1 MSMTQEP
8 TKALELFY
16 SYAHTDE
23 RWRKRLEIHLSNLQR
38 QGFIVAWHDRNISAG
53 TTWASE
59 IDAHLNTAQIIL
71 LLISPDFIASDYCYS
86 IEMKRAMERHQ
97 AGEARV
103 IPVILRPTDWEGTPF
118 KQLQALPTNARPL
131 SSWHNRDDALLD
143 VVNGIRE
150 AVKELLASTSAPLS
164 PRSSSQESFSSKI
177 VLPSPLASSTTA
189 EKRLDITAMSL
200 KPEPIWKVPTTFTP
214 LVGRDQDVST
224 ACALLTR
231 PEVRLLTLLGAG
243 GIGKTRLAIH
253 IATEVRDAF
262 PDGVCFVPLATISDP
277 TLVVS
282 TIAQEL
288 DIQETGA
295 QPVFEHLKTSLQDRH
310 ILLLLDN
317 FEQIVTAR
325 SQVEELLAACQSVK
339 ILITSRIVLGI
350 QGEQEFQVPPLA
362 LPDLTHLPEYETLSH
377 YAAIALF
384 LQLVRTVL
392 SSFELT
398 QDNARAIAEI
408 CARLDGLPLAIEL
421 AAARI
426 RVLPPQAL
434 LTRLS
439 QRLQMLTGGARMAP
453 ERQQTLRNTIAWSY
467 NLLADQ
473 EQRLFRQ
480 LSVFVGG
487 CSLEAA
493 EAVCSSPSNSDAAL
507 PVLDGVS
514 SLVEQ
519 SLLQQTELAG
529 VEPRFMMLE
538 TIREYGLE
546 ALASS
551 GEEEVTRYAHAAYY
565 LALADEELV
574 GLQITVWLDR
584 LERNLD
590 NVRAAVQWSL
600 AQAESIKDEQ
610 SMELALRLCGEL
622 GYFWKVRGHVS
633 EGRNF
638 LERVLTLSQG
648 GTVGPARAKALQRAG
663 ILAAVQHD
671 DDRARALLEESLLL
685 FREFKDARNSAYTL
699 RNLAE
704 FANDEGARSL
714 LEEAMACSR
723 EVNDKQGIA
732 SAREILGWKA
742 LSQGDY
748 TSAHSIAEA
757 CLEAYKALDN
767 QRGIAGSLKLL
778 GETIFSFQGD
788 DESASTLLEESLA
801 LYREVDDKSGIAG
814 VLVRLGEVV
823 LHRGDVATAHALA
836 EESLEIHKEI
846 GSPSGQFRSLAL
858 LAKVALR
865 QGDYPAAHALYKESL
880 AIAKEVRDE
889 KAIAA
894 CLEGLAN
901 VVLVEGEPAWAAW
914 LWGAAEALGNT
925 MDRFMPPVERV
936 PYEQAVAAA
945 RAQLGEKDFASAWTE
960 GRAMTPEQALAAKKY
975 TVGS

>member
-16 SYAHTDE
+16 SYAHADE
-23 RWRKRLEIHLSNLQR
+23 RWCKRLEIHLSNLQR

-59 IDAHLNTAQIIL
+59 IDSHLNTAQIIL

-97 AGEARV
+97 AGDVRV

-118 KQLQALPTNARPL
+118 KQLQALPTNARPVTR
-131 SSWHNRDDALLD
+131 WQNRDDALLD

-150 AVKELLASTSAPLS
+150 AVKELLASTSVPLT
-164 PRSSSQESFSSKI
+164 PRSS
-177 VLPSPLASSTTA
+177 
-189 EKRLDITAMSL
+189 SL

-224 ACALLTR
+224 ACALLSR

-262 PDGVCFVPLATISDP
+262 PDGVCFVPLAPISDP
-277 TLVVS
+277 ALVVP
-282 TIAQEL
+282 TVAQEL

-310 ILLLLDN
+310 ILLILDN
-317 FEQIVTAR
+317 FEQILTAR
-325 SQVEELLAACQSVK
+325 SQVEELLAACQTVK
-339 ILITSRIVLGI
+339 ILITSRAVLDI
-350 QGEQEFQVPPLA
+350 KGEQEFQVPPLA
-362 LPDLTHLPEYETLSH
+362 LPDLTHLPEHETLSH
-377 YAAIALF
+377 CAAITLF
-384 LQLVRTVL
+384 LQRARAVL
-392 SSFELT
+392 SSFELM

-439 QRLQMLTGGARMAP
+439 QRLQVLTSGARTAP
-453 ERQQTLRNTIAWSY
+453 ARQQTLRNTIAWSY

-473 EQRLFRQ
+473 EQRLFRY

-487 CSLEAA
+487 CTLEAA
-493 EAVCSSPSNSDAAL
+493 ESVCSTLSNGDAAL

-529 VEPRFMMLE
+529 GEPRFMMLE

-546 ALASS
+546 ALAAS
-551 GEEEVTRYAHAAYY
+551 EEEEATRHAHATYY
-565 LALADEELV
+565 LALAEEELV
-574 GLQITVWLDR
+574 ATVWLDR
-584 LERNLD
+584 LERNHD

-600 AQAESIKDEQ
+600 AQAETRKDEQ
-610 SMELALRLCGEL
+610 SMELALRLGGEL
-622 GYFWKVRGHVS
+622 GWFWAVRGHVS

-648 GTVGPARAKALQRAG
+648 GPVGPARARALQEAG
-663 ILAAVQHD
+663 ILAKDQHD
-671 DDRARALLEESLLL
+671 VDRARALLEESLLL
-685 FREFKDARNSAYTL
+685 FREFKDARNCARTL
-699 RNLAE
+699 RHLAL
-704 FANDEGARSL
+704 FANYEGARSL
-714 LEEAMACSR
+714 LEEAMAFSR
-723 EVNDKQGIA
+723 EVNDKLGIA

-757 CLEAYKALDN
+757 CLEAYKALDD

-788 DESASTLLEESLA
+788 DESASKLLEESLA
-801 LYREVDDKSGIAG
+801 LYRELDDKSNIADT
-814 VLVRLGEVV
+814 LYNLGQVV

-836 EESLEIHKEI
+836 EDSLGISKEI

-865 QGDYPAAHALYKESL
+865 QGDYTAAHALYEESL

-889 KAIAA
+889 EAIVA
-894 CLEGLAN
+894 CLDGLAN
-901 VVLVEGEPAWAAW
+901 VVLVEGEPAWAAR
-914 LWGAAEALGNT
+914 LWGAAETLGDT
-925 MDRFMPPVERV
+925 MDHFLPPVERV

-945 RAQLGEKDFASAWTE
+945 RAQLGEKDFASAWAE
-960 GRAMTPEQALAAKKY
+960 GRAMTPEQALAAKNY
-975 TVGS
+975 TAGS

>member
-53 TTWASE
+53 TTWANE

-118 KQLQALPTNARPL
+118 KQLQALPSNARPL
-131 SSWHNRDDALLD
+131 SRWQNRDGALLD

-150 AVKELLASTSAPLS
+150 AVKELLASTSVPLM
-164 PRSSSQESFSSKI
+164 PRSSIQETVSSKI
-177 VLPSPLASSTTA
+177 VLPAALASSTTD
-189 EKRLDITAMSL
+189 EKRPDITAISL

-262 PDGVCFVPLATISDP
+262 PDGVCFVPLAPISDP
-277 TLVVS
+277 TLVIP
-282 TIAQEL
+282 TIAHEL

-295 QPVFEHLKTSLQDRH
+295 QPIFEHLKTSLLDRH
-310 ILLLLDN
+310 ILLILDN

-325 SQVEELLAACQSVK
+325 SQVEELLAACQTVK
-339 ILITSRIVLGI
+339 MLMTSRVVLGI

-362 LPDLTHLPEYETLSH
+362 LPDLTHLPEHEMLSH
-377 YAAIALF
+377 YAAITLF
-384 LQLVRTVL
+384 LQRARAVL

-434 LTRLS
+434 LARLS
-439 QRLQMLTGGARMAP
+439 QRMQVLTGGARTAP
-453 ERQQTLRNTIAWSY
+453 ARQQTLRNTIAWSY
-467 NLLADQ
+467 NLLAEQ

-487 CSLEAA
+487 CSLAAA
-493 EAVCSSPSNSDAAL
+493 EAVCSSSSNSNAAL
-507 PVLDGVS
+507 SVLDGVS

-519 SLLQQTELAG
+519 SLLQQTEQKG
-529 VEPRFMMLE
+529 GEPRYMMLE

-546 ALASS
+546 ALEAS
-551 GEEEVTRYAHAAYY
+551 GEEEATRHAHASYF
-565 LALADEELV
+565 LALAEDE
-574 GLQITVWLDR
+574 QIGPQRIMWLDR

-590 NVRAAVQWSL
+590 NVRAAMQWSIV
-600 AQAESIKDEQ
+600 QAETRKDEQ
-610 SMELALRLCGEL
+610 SLELALRLGGEL
-622 GYFWKVRGHVS
+622 GYFWVVRGHVS

-638 LERVLTLSQG
+638 LERVLTLGQG
-648 GTVGPARAKALQRAG
+648 GTVGPARANALQRAG
-663 ILAAVQHD
+663 ILAAEQHD
-671 DDRARALLEESLLL
+671 IDRARVLLEESLLL
-685 FREFKDARNSAYTL
+685 FREFNDARNSAYTL
-699 RNLAE
+699 RKLAG
-704 FANDEGARSL
+704 FANYKEARML
-714 LEEAMACSR
+714 LEEAMAFSR
-723 EVNDKQGIA
+723 EVNDMQGIA

-748 TSAHSIAEA
+748 TSAHSIAEE
-757 CLEAYKALDN
+757 CLEAFKALDD
-767 QRGIAGSLKLL
+767 RRSIAGSLKLL
-778 GETIFSFQGD
+778 GETIFFQGD
-788 DESASTLLEESLA
+788 DESASILLEESLA
-801 LYREVDDKSGIAG
+801 RFREVDDKSSIADT
-814 VLVRLGEVV
+814 LYHLGQVV

-836 EESLEIHKEI
+836 EDSLGIHKEI
-846 GSPSGQFRSLAL
+846 ESPSGQSRSLAL

-865 QGDYPAAHALYKESL
+865 QGDYPAAHTLYEQSL
-880 AIAKEVRDE
+880 AIAKEARDE
-889 KAIAA
+889 EAIVA
-894 CLEGLAN
+894 CLDGLAN
-901 VVLVEGEPAWAAW
+901 VVLVEGEPAWAAR
-914 LWGAAEALGNT
+914 LWGATETLGDT
-925 MDRFMPPVERV
+925 RGRFLPPVERV

-945 RAQLGEKDFASAWTE
+945 RAQLGEKDFAIAWAD
-960 GRAMTPEQALAAKKY
+960 GRAMTPEQALAAKNY
-975 TVGS
+975 TA

>member
-1 MSMTQEP
+1 MSMTKEP

-23 RWRKRLEIHLSNLQR
+23 RWRKRLDIHLSNLQR

-53 TTWASE
+53 MTWASE
-59 IDAHLNTAQIIL
+59 IDAHLNTAHIIL
-71 LLISPDFIASDYCYS
+71 LLISPDFIASEYCYS

-118 KQLQALPTNARPL
+118 KQLQALPTNAKAVTL
-131 SSWHNRDDALLD
+131 WSNSDAALLD

-150 AVKELLASTSAPLS
+150 AVKELLASTSVLLT
-164 PRSSSQESFSSKI
+164 PRSSSQETVSSA
-177 VLPSPLASSTTA
+177 SASSTTV
-189 EKRLDITAMSL
+189 EQWPDITAMNR
-200 KPEPIWKVPTTFTP
+200 KPDPIWKVPTTFTP

-224 ACALLTR
+224 VCALLTR

-253 IATEVRDAF
+253 IATQVRDAF
-262 PDGVCFVPLATISDP
+262 PDGVCFVPLAPISDP
-277 TLVVS
+277 TFVVP

-295 QPVFEHLKTSLQDRH
+295 QPVFEHLKTSLQERH
-310 ILLLLDN
+310 VLLILDN
-317 FEQIVTAR
+317 FEQIVRAR
-325 SQVEELLAACQSVK
+325 SQVEELLAACQTVK
-339 ILITSRIVLGI
+339 MLVTSRIVLGI
-350 QGEQEFQVPPLA
+350 QGEQELQVPPLA

-377 YAAIALF
+377 YAAITLF
-384 LQLVRTVL
+384 LQRARAVL

-398 QDNARAIAEI
+398 QDNVRAIAEI

-439 QRLQMLTGGARMAP
+439 HRLQVLTSGARTAP
-453 ERQQTLRNTIAWSY
+453 ARQQTLRNTIAWSY

-493 EAVCSSPSNSDAAL
+493 EAVCSSPRNSDAAL

-519 SLLQQTELAG
+519 SLLQQTEQKG
-529 VEPRFMMLE
+529 GEPRFMMLE

-551 GEEEVTRYAHAAYY
+551 GEEEATRYAHASYF
-565 LALADEELV
+565 LALAEDEQL
-574 GLQITVWLDR
+574 GLQRTVWLDR

-600 AQAESIKDEQ
+600 AQAETRKDEQ

-622 GYFWKVRGHVS
+622 GYFWMVRGHAS

-638 LERVLTLSQG
+638 LERVLSLSQG
-648 GTVGPARAKALQRAG
+648 GTVGPARANALQRAG
-663 ILAAVQHD
+663 ILAAEQHD
-671 DDRARALLEESLLL
+671 IDRARALLEESLLL
-685 FREFKDARNSAYTL
+685 FREFKDAENCAYTL
-699 RNLAE
+699 RHLAE
-704 FANDEGARSL
+704 FATDEKARSL
-714 LEEAMACSR
+714 LEEAMAFSR

-732 SAREILGWKA
+732 SAREMLGEIA

-748 TSAHSIAEA
+748 TSAQSIAEE
-757 CLEAYKALDN
+757 CLAAYKALDD
-767 QRGIAGSLKLL
+767 QRGIAASLWML
-778 GETIFSFQGD
+778 GEITYFSLGD
-788 DESASTLLEESLA
+788 DENASALLEESLA
-801 LYREVDDKSGIAG
+801 LYREVGDKSNIAG
-814 VLVRLGEVV
+814 VLVSVGEVE
-823 LHRGDVATAHALA
+823 LHRGEAATAHALA
-836 EESLEIHKEI
+836 EDSLGISKEI
-846 GSPSGQFRSLAL
+846 GSPYHHFNSLAL
-858 LAKVALR
+858 LAKVALH
-865 QGDYPAAHALYKESL
+865 QGDYPTAHALYEESL
-880 AIAKEVRDE
+880 AIAEVLDE

-894 CLEGLAN
+894 CLDGLAN
-901 VVLVEGEPAWAAW
+901 VVLVEGEPAWAAR
-914 LWGAAEALGNT
+914 LWGAAETLGDT
-925 MDRFMPPVERV
+925 MDRFLPPVERV

-945 RAQLGEKDFASAWTE
+945 RAQLGEKDFASAWAE
-960 GRAMTPEQALAAKKY
+960 GRAMTPEQALAAKHY
-975 TVGS
+975 TAGS